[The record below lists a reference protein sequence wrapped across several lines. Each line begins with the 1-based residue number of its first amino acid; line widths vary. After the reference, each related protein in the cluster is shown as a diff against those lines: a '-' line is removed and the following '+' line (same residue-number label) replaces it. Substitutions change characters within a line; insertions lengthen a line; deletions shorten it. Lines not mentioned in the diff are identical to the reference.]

1 MRTNLLRSLP
11 LILAMQLASAAVSY
25 TYDAAGRLIKAV
37 YDNGSIISYT
47 YDSAGNP
54 ISRSAVTPSAM
65 NIASVTTA
73 FGGSNIAQNTWI
85 VIKGANLVPANT
97 PAAGIIWS
105 AAPDF
110 AHGKMPTNLNGIGA
124 TVNGK
129 PGFVYFFCS
138 AATDPQCPADQ
149 INLLSPLDSTLGP
162 VQVVVNN
169 NGASSPPFMANMT
182 SISPAFLLFDSS
194 NIAAEHTDYTL
205 LAPTSVFPNSSTPAR
220 PGETIILYGIGFGL
234 PSDNTLT
241 NGSSS
246 QSGSLTPLPVC
257 QIGGTATAPLVFAG
271 LAGPGL
277 YQLQVTVPRTA
288 PNGANPVSCTY
299 KGSATPAGGV
309 IAVQQ

>member
-1 MRTNLLRSLP
+1 MFTRFLP
-11 LILAMQLASAAVSY
+11 AILAMQLASAAVNY

-37 YDNGSIISYT
+37 YDNGSTVSYT
-47 YDSAGNP
+47 YDSAGNL
-54 ISRSAVTPSAM
+54 ISRSVATSNAM
-65 NIASVTTA
+65 NITSVSTA
-73 FGGSNIAQNTWI
+73 FGSSNIAQNTWI

-97 PAAGIIWS
+97 PATGVIWS
-105 AAPDF
+105 SAPDF
-110 AHGKMPTNLNGIGA
+110 AQGKLPTNLNGIGA

-138 AATDPQCPADQ
+138 AATEPQCPADQ

-169 NGASSPPFMANMT
+169 NGVSSPPFMANMT
-182 SISPAFLLFDSS
+182 SISPSFLLFDSS
-194 NIAAEHTDYTL
+194 DIVAQHTDYTL
-205 LAPTSVFPNSSTPAR
+205 LAPTSLYPGSSTPAK

-257 QIGGTATAPLVFAG
+257 QIGGTTTAPLVFAG

-277 YQLQVTVPRTA
+277 YQLQVTVPLTA
-288 PNGANPVSCTY
+288 SNGANPVTCTY
-299 KGSATPAGGV
+299 KGSTTPAGDG